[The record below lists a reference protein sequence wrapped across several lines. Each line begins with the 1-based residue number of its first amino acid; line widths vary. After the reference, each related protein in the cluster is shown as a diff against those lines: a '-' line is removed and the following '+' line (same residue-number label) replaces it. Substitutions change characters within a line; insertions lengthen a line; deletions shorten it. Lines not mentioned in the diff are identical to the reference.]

1 MEESTPQRKSFD
13 KLIHSAITVE
23 TDLESNSSSS
33 ESEVGEEEEKDLTS
47 IPSYLL
53 SNHCLDS
60 AFSQGTIS
68 VRVVKTTLLPPFQP
82 YQINSHLVFGDLSN
96 FAVVF
101 KACSRISPSSI
112 DFPRPD
118 FFPKPIKGTRFS
130 VEVINQSKESIQV
143 LAGTS
148 LGNLFLYPHF
158 KSSW

>member
-33 ESEVGEEEEKDLTS
+33 ESEVGEEKDLTS

-82 YQINSHLVFGDLSN
+82 YQINSHLVFGDQILRLS
-96 FAVVF
+96 
-101 KACSRISPSSI
+101 SRLVHGYHLLQLTFRDQIFSQSP
-112 DFPRPD
+112 
-118 FFPKPIKGTRFS
+118 
-130 VEVINQSKESIQV
+130 
-143 LAGTS
+143 
-148 LGNLFLYPHF
+148 
-158 KSSW
+158 